1 MLERLISFSL
11 RNALLVLIAA
21 VVVLGFAFYQ
31 VREMPV
37 DVFPELNAPTVVVLT
52 EAGGLAADEV
62 EQYVSFPIET
72 SLNGLPGVRR
82 VRSGSAG
89 SLSIIYAEFDWGT
102 DLFRARNLVSERL
115 AIVKERLPKGAH
127 SEIAP
132 VTGVTGEIMLLSVSA
147 TDPSITDTD
156 LRAYAEYS
164 LTNRLLAVPGVA
176 QVVSIGGELP
186 EYQVNVRQDLLRLYG
201 LTAHDVTEAAVK
213 AHSTAS
219 AGYIPNVGGYE
230 LPIRQAARVRS
241 VDDIKATVVKF
252 HDGSPVTIGQVAEVV
267 LAGAPKRGTA
277 GEAGQK
283 AVVVS
288 VQKAPGNN
296 TLQITEDIDATLTQA
311 EAGLPKGMKLNR
323 FVMRQADFINLSLTN
338 VLHVLRDAS
347 ILVTIVVILFL
358 LNVRTAIIT
367 LTALPLSLA
376 VALLILWAF
385 GLSINVMTLGGLAVA
400 IGELVD
406 DAIIGVENVFR
417 RLRENSLLP
426 SPPVPA
432 LVVSSAVLN
441 YERTAAG
448 LSARADATLPAV
460 SDDGRDG
467 MHGTPHTGPQYRKPF
482 INVIRDASNEVRSPV
497 VFATVII
504 VLVFVPLL
512 FLQGLEGRFFR
523 PLGIAYITSIL
534 ASLIVALTVTPAMC
548 RFLLKGKLGDA
559 HKEGFLVRWLKA
571 IYEPTLR
578 AVLRLRWAVVAVAVG
593 LTGLSLLLAG
603 TFGTEFLPS
612 FNEGTITVF
621 LNAPPGTSLEESDR
635 LGRAVDAKL
644 MQIPGVRGV
653 VRRTGRAE
661 RDTHAEP
668 PSRSEIEVSL
678 KPDVKR
684 ETVLPAI
691 DEILAGIPGITGETG
706 QPIEHRLS
714 HVLSGT
720 PAALAINV
728 YGEDLPRLRQ
738 AAREIEA
745 ALKELPGTRDVQGNR
760 EALIVSLPIRYRHED
775 LARVGLTPADAAE
788 QVEAAFSGEIVA
800 EVNDG
805 VKRYDLVVRLH
816 PDERRTVEDVRR
828 LILRGPETGQGK
840 GGATVRL
847 ADVADVGREESAMAI
862 QRENARRKAVISTNV
877 AAGYNLGQLVE
888 QARLKVDPIVAR
900 YGFTASYGGQFE
912 AQQSAAK
919 TIYTMGA
926 VVVLAI
932 LFLLYTALHSIR
944 AALLVMVNLP
954 LALVGGIAA
963 IYLTESPDLWDNTL
977 ALFGIGERYQAP
989 VISIASMVGFVTL
1002 FGIAVR
1008 NGILLVDHYAS
1019 LTTAG
1024 RPLREAIVDG
1034 SMERLVPILMTALAA
1049 VLGLVPLVLAAG
1061 EPGSELLAPL
1071 AVVVLGGLVTST
1083 MLNLVVVPA
1092 GYAIVFRLAKREQ
1105 EAARAA
1111 SSAEVEP
1118 SPAQVPASA

>member
-1 MLERLISFSL
+1 MLSRLIDFSL
-11 RNALLVLIAA
+11 RNAALVLMAA
-21 VVVLGFAFYQ
+21 AVVLGFALYK
-31 VREMPV
+31 VRDMPV

-62 EQYVSFPIET
+62 EQYVTFPIET
-72 SLNGLPGVRR
+72 ALNGLPGVRR

-115 AIVKERLPKGAH
+115 TVAQERLPEGTH
-127 SEIAP
+127 TEIAP

-147 TDPSITDTD
+147 AVPSVTDTD

-164 LTNRLLAVPGVA
+164 LSNRLLAVPGVA
-176 QVVSIGGELP
+176 QVVAIGGELP
-186 EYQVNVRQDLLRLYG
+186 EYQVNVRQDQLRLYG
-201 LTAHDVTEAAVK
+201 LTAREVADAARQ

-219 AGYIPNVGGYE
+219 AGYIANVGGYE

-241 VDDIKATVVKF
+241 VDDVKATVVKY
-252 HDGSPVTIGQVAEVV
+252 HDGHPVTIGQVAEVV

-277 GEAGQK
+277 GEAGNN
-283 AVVVS
+283 AVVIS
-288 VQKAPGNN
+288 VQKSPGNN
-296 TLQITEDIDATLTQA
+296 TLQITRDVDAALDQA
-311 EAGLPKGMKLNR
+311 EAALPAGMKLNR
-323 FVMRQADFINLSLTN
+323 FVMRQADFINLSLRN

-358 LNVRTAIIT
+358 LNVRTAVIT

-376 VALLILWAF
+376 VALLILWAA

-406 DAIIGVENVFR
+406 DAIIDVENVFR
-417 RLRENSLLP
+417 RLRENALLP
-426 SPPVPA
+426 PAPTASAALPTPSP
-432 LVVSSAVLN
+432 
-441 YERTAAG
+441 
-448 LSARADATLPAV
+448 LPA
-460 SDDGRDG
+460 GG
-467 MHGTPHTGPQYRKPF
+467 LETATAGPAYRKPF
-482 INVIRDASNEVRSPV
+482 VQVIFEASNEIRSAV

-523 PLGIAYITSIL
+523 PLGVAYITSIL

-559 HKEGFLVRWLKA
+559 HREGFLVRGLKRA
-571 IYEPTLR
+571 YAPTLR
-578 AVLRLRWAVVAVAVG
+578 AALRLRWSVVGGAVVLA
-593 LTGLSLLLAG
+593 GLSLWLAT
-603 TFGTEFLPS
+603 TFGTEFLPA

-644 MQIPGVRGV
+644 VQIPGVRGV

-678 KPDVKR
+678 QPGVKR
-684 ETVLPAI
+684 HDVLPAI
-691 DEILAGIPGITGETG
+691 DAILGGIPGITGETG

-714 HVLSGT
+714 HILSGT

-738 AAREIEA
+738 AAREVEA
-745 ALKELPGTRDVQGNR
+745 ALKALPGTRDVQGNR

-775 LARVGLTPADAAE
+775 LARYGLTPADAAG
-788 QVEAAFSGEIVA
+788 QVQAAFNGEVVA

-816 PDERRTVEDVRR
+816 PDERATVEDVRQ
-828 LILRGPETGQGK
+828 LILVGR
-840 GGATVRL
+840 GGANVRL
-847 ADVADVGREESAMAI
+847 AEVADVGREESAMAI

-888 QARLKVDPIVAR
+888 HARAKVDPIVAR

-926 VVVLAI
+926 VVVVAI
-932 LFLLYTALHSIR
+932 LFLLYTAFGSVR

-954 LALVGGIAA
+954 LALVGGIVA
-963 IYLTESPDLWDNTL
+963 IYLTESPGVWANTL
-977 ALFGIGERYQAP
+977 ALLGLGGGGRYVAP

-1019 LTTAG
+1019 LTRAG
-1024 RPLREAIVDG
+1024 RPLREAIVQG

-1071 AVVVLGGLVTST
+1071 AVVVLGGLITST
-1083 MLNLVVVPA
+1083 LLNLIVVPA
-1092 GYAIVFRLAKREQ
+1092 GYAIVFRDKTGHLQRGHT
-1105 EAARAA
+1105 AAAA
-1111 SSAEVEP
+1111 VAPDAAPEVSALRSV
-1118 SPAQVPASA
+1118 S